1 MIKCIFFLYDNLEL
15 KVIDCI
21 YWSKGNMY
29 YYSVKCN
36 MLVVIEYFI

>member
-1 MIKCIFFLYDNLEL
+1 MIKCIIFLYDNLEF

-21 YWSKGNMY
+21 YWSKVNMY